1 MLERVAP
8 CMFATN
14 VLCLLPLLSVFVMCT
29 ASCLAFFVP
38 AGLLPLLSVFV
49 LSLLC
54 CALPAGLYCHERMV
68 MSVCVRACACVC
80 FCRCPL
86 ACWTL
91 VCMLARFIVQCCRV
105 SLFSVAAFIAL
116 RAFVKHQCFAI
127 MFQCEIGCTN
137 CVPIIELCDSSVDSG
152 F

>member
-8 CMFATN
+8 CVFATN

-54 CALPAGLYCHERMV
+54 CALPAGLYCHEQMV
-68 MSVCVRACACVC
+68 MSVCVRACARVHL
-80 FCRCPL
+80 FLPL
-86 ACWTL
+86 SACTL
-91 VCMLARFIVQCCRV
+91 DVGLHVGAFHCSVLRRFIVHCCRV

-116 RAFVKHQCFAI
+116 CASD
-127 MFQCEIGCTN
+127 M
-137 CVPIIELCDSSVDSG
+137 
-152 F
+152 